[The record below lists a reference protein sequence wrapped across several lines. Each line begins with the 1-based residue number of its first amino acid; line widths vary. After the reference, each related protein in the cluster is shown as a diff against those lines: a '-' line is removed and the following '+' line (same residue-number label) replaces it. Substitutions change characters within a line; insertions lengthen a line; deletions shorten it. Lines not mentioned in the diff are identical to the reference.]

1 MPQFVF
7 HASNLIWLIASV
19 AAFAVILPRVPSRR
33 GRAAVILGCAVAL
46 LFPIISI
53 SDDFAEDRG
62 SLEQL
67 FATLVF
73 AAVTFALAALAR
85 VVTSSHFLPAPVPV
99 TKCDPRSP
107 PRR

>member
-1 MPQFVF
+1 VPQFLF

-19 AAFAVILPRVPSRR
+19 AAFAFIVPRVPSRR
-33 GRAAVILGCAVAL
+33 GRAAVIVACAVAL

-53 SDDFAEDRG
+53 SDDFAEDRS

-67 FATLVF
+67 LATVVF
-73 AAVTFALAALAR
+73 ALIAFALIAVAR
-85 VVTSSHFLPAPVPV
+85 IASPSPFLPALAPV